1 MKDHSL
7 IRGFAIT
14 LAVFA
19 ALLVLLV
26 MGLSRVSE
34 QSDAEQARALQ
45 DAVLRAV
52 VTCYAI
58 EGRYPGDAAYL
69 RQHYGL
75 IYDQSRFIVAID
87 AFAGNLLPD
96 ISVLSAGEV

>member
-26 MGLSRVSE
+26 VGLGRVSE
-34 QSDAEQARALQ
+34 QNDAAQAQALQ

-52 VTCYAI
+52 VTCYAV

-75 IYDQSRFIVAID
+75 IYDETRFIITID
-87 AFAGNLLPD
+87 AFADNLLPD